1 MGRGTS
7 KAGTSKTGG
16 NSGIYMT
23 KSQAKDYIVSLL
35 TSHYT
40 SQYVSHTN
48 PVLMVKDGKYAVAK
62 NWDDANYAKSLGWKV
77 EELPD
82 AAQLGAKARARASEQ
97 KIGGVL
103 NAIRATQSG
112 GGTFSNNQAQNL
124 GKTINDYTS
133 KGDSFVLSGG
143 GSKSTYRKT
152 GDNAFKL
159 VGGKGSLALPYTG
172 AEMAKIIYALDNFK
186 GNSFKFKR
194 KKG

>member
-7 KAGTSKTGG
+7 KAGTSKAIGG
-16 NSGIYMT
+16 GSTNMT

-35 TSHYT
+35 TSSYT
-40 SQYVSHTN
+40 SSHGSDVN
-48 PVLMVKDGKYAVAK
+48 PVLMVKDGKYSVAK
-62 NWDDANYAKSLGWKV
+62 NWDEANYAQSLGWKA
-77 EELPD
+77 EDLPD
-82 AAQLGAKARARASEQ
+82 AAQLGAKARAMASER

-103 NAIRATQSG
+103 NTIRATQ
-112 GGTFSNNQAQNL
+112 GTLSNNQAQNL